1 MTARMLNA
9 QIHDI
14 AQGGIALMD
23 GQGWFHEPEQV
34 GMESAWNKIRFNK
47 TFGELIEW
55 DFDQYTPQVVV
66 VAIGQNDNHPFD
78 YMEEDYMC
86 EKAVLWREHYTTL
99 LKNLRQVYPKA
110 SIVCCTTLLEHD
122 GSWDKAIDDVVVSL
136 DVFREKF
143 ICNLDACKGQC
154 CIEGDAGAPLEEEEV
169 AKLEKVLPVIWDQLS
184 PQAREIIDR
193 QGVCYT
199 DQDGDLVTSIVN
211 GKDCVFT
218 CYDEKGCCYCAI
230 EKAYRD
236 GKVDFYKPVSC
247 HLYPIRVGNYGPYKA
262 VNYHRWDV
270 CKAAVILG
278 QKENVPVYKF
288 LKEPLI
294 RKFGEAWYNEMESVA
309 EELRKSNHI

>member
-1 MTARMLNA
+1 MV
-9 QIHDI
+9 Q
-14 AQGGIALMD
+14 
-23 GQGWFHEPEQV
+23 
-34 GMESAWNKIRFNK
+34 
-47 TFGELIEW
+47 
-55 DFDQYTPQVVV
+55 
-66 VAIGQNDNHPFD
+66 
-78 YMEEDYMC
+78 
-86 EKAVLWREHYTTL
+86 
-99 LKNLRQVYPKA
+99 
-110 SIVCCTTLLEHD
+110 
-122 GSWDKAIDDVVVSL
+122 IDDVVVSL

-169 AKLEKVLPVIWDQLS
+169 AELEKVLPVIWDQLS

-262 VNYHRWDV
+262 VNYHRWDI

>member
-1 MTARMLNA
+1 MV
-9 QIHDI
+9 Q
-14 AQGGIALMD
+14 
-23 GQGWFHEPEQV
+23 
-34 GMESAWNKIRFNK
+34 
-47 TFGELIEW
+47 
-55 DFDQYTPQVVV
+55 
-66 VAIGQNDNHPFD
+66 
-78 YMEEDYMC
+78 
-86 EKAVLWREHYTTL
+86 
-99 LKNLRQVYPKA
+99 
-110 SIVCCTTLLEHD
+110 
-122 GSWDKAIDDVVVSL
+122 IDDVVVSL

-169 AKLEKVLPVIWDQLS
+169 AELEKVLPVIWDQLS

-193 QGVCYT
+193 QGVFYT

>member
-1 MTARMLNA
+1 MV
-9 QIHDI
+9 Q
-14 AQGGIALMD
+14 
-23 GQGWFHEPEQV
+23 
-34 GMESAWNKIRFNK
+34 
-47 TFGELIEW
+47 
-55 DFDQYTPQVVV
+55 
-66 VAIGQNDNHPFD
+66 
-78 YMEEDYMC
+78 
-86 EKAVLWREHYTTL
+86 
-99 LKNLRQVYPKA
+99 
-110 SIVCCTTLLEHD
+110 
-122 GSWDKAIDDVVVSL
+122 IDDVVVSL

-169 AKLEKVLPVIWDQLS
+169 AELEEVPPGIWDQLS
-184 PQAREIIDR
+184 QQTREIIDR
-193 QGVCYT
+193 QGECYT

>member
-1 MTARMLNA
+1 MV
-9 QIHDI
+9 Q
-14 AQGGIALMD
+14 
-23 GQGWFHEPEQV
+23 
-34 GMESAWNKIRFNK
+34 
-47 TFGELIEW
+47 
-55 DFDQYTPQVVV
+55 
-66 VAIGQNDNHPFD
+66 
-78 YMEEDYMC
+78 
-86 EKAVLWREHYTTL
+86 
-99 LKNLRQVYPKA
+99 
-110 SIVCCTTLLEHD
+110 
-122 GSWDKAIDDVVVSL
+122 IDDVVVSL

-169 AKLEKVLPVIWDQLS
+169 AELEKVLPVIWDQLS

-247 HLYPIRVGNYGPYKA
+247 HLYPIRVGKYGPYKA

>member
-1 MTARMLNA
+1 MV
-9 QIHDI
+9 Q
-14 AQGGIALMD
+14 
-23 GQGWFHEPEQV
+23 
-34 GMESAWNKIRFNK
+34 
-47 TFGELIEW
+47 
-55 DFDQYTPQVVV
+55 
-66 VAIGQNDNHPFD
+66 
-78 YMEEDYMC
+78 
-86 EKAVLWREHYTTL
+86 
-99 LKNLRQVYPKA
+99 
-110 SIVCCTTLLEHD
+110 
-122 GSWDKAIDDVVVSL
+122 IDDVVVSL

-294 RKFGEAWYNEMESVA
+294 RKFGQAWYNEMESVA